1 MGTLNF
7 RTSHLGSESLAGRTC
22 VQGWAY
28 AMSAIRPSTPKED
41 QTGG

>member
-1 MGTLNF
+1 MGSLNF
-7 RTSHLGSESLAGRTC
+7 RTSHLGSQSLSGLTC

-28 AMSAIRPSTPKED
+28 AMSTIRPSKED